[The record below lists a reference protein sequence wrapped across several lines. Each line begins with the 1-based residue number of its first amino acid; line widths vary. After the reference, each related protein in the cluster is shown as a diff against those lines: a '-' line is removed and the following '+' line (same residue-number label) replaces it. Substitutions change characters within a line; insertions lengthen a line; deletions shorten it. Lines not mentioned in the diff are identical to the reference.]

1 MNTQTQWQ
9 KVGGEPDLKIDS
21 FEHASTSEGALQEV
35 GGRPTTYWSDAVRR
49 LRHNKLAVVGFWII
63 ILLLIVA
70 VVGPMLS
77 PYSYEQQ
84 DLNNTYQSPT
94 IQHPFGTDQLGRDQL
109 TRVMYGSRIS
119 LAVGIVCA
127 ALNFII
133 GVTYGG
139 IAAYFGGKVDEIMM
153 RIVDILYGIP
163 TLIIVILLTV
173 IFKDKGVNPLVNVF
187 IAIGLTYWL
196 PMARIV
202 RGEILSLK
210 EREFALAAKTIGA
223 PNNRILFRHLIPN
236 AMGPIIVTV
245 TLEIPSAIFTEA
257 FLSYIGL
264 GVSAPVASWG
274 ALASD
279 GTEAIRSFPYLVVFP
294 ALAISITMFAF
305 NFLGDGLRDALDPR
319 LRQ

>member
-1 MNTQTQWQ
+1 MATQSAWEFKEGTLPDGANFEPAPKNT
-9 KVGGEPDLKIDS
+9 VDLQQI
-21 FEHASTSEGALQEV
+21 A
-35 GGRPTTYWSDAVRR
+35 GRPTTYWNDAIRR
-49 LRHNKLAVVGFWII
+49 LRRNKLAVVGFWII
-63 ILLLIVA
+63 IALFVIA
-70 VVGPMLS
+70 IFGPMLS
-77 PYSYEQQ
+77 PYTYAQQ
-84 DLNNTYQSPT
+84 DLTNTYQSPT
-94 IQHPFGTDQLGRDQL
+94 LRHPFGTDQLGRDQM
-109 TRVMYGSRIS
+109 TRVLYGSRIS
-119 LAVGIVCA
+119 LAVGVVCA
-127 ALNFII
+127 ALNFLI

-139 IAAYFGGKVDEIMM
+139 IAAYFGGRIDDIMM

-173 IFKDKGVNPLVNVF
+173 LFKDKGINPLVNVF

-223 PNNRILFRHLIPN
+223 PNNRILFKHLIPN

-245 TLEIPSAIFTEA
+245 TLEVPSAIFTEA

-274 ALASD
+274 VLASD
-279 GTEAIRSFPYLVVFP
+279 GTEAMRSYPYLVLFP
-294 ALAISITMFAF
+294 ALAISLTMFAF

>member
-1 MNTQTQWQ
+1 MAAPTTWQ
-9 KVGGEPDLKIDS
+9 FKEGVTPDAGSFVPAPKSSGELEQIS
-21 FEHASTSEGALQEV
+21 
-35 GGRPTTYWSDAVRR
+35 GRPTTYWSDAVRR
-49 LRHNKLAVVGFWII
+49 IRRNKLAVVGFWII
-63 ILLLIVA
+63 IALFVIA
-70 VVGPMLS
+70 IFGPMVS
-77 PYSYEQQ
+77 PYSYEDQ
-84 DLNNTYQSPT
+84 DLENTFQSPT
-94 IQHPFGTDQLGRDQL
+94 LQHPFGTDQLGRDQM

-127 ALNFII
+127 ALNFLI

-139 IAAYFGGKVDEIMM
+139 IAAYFGGRVDDIMM

-173 IFKDKGVNPLVNVF
+173 LFKDKGVSPLVNVF

-223 PNNRILFRHLIPN
+223 PNNRILFKHLIPN

-245 TLEIPSAIFTEA
+245 TLEVPSAIFTEA

-274 ALASD
+274 VLASD
-279 GTEAIRSFPYLVVFP
+279 GTEAIRSFPYLVLFP
-294 ALAISITMFAF
+294 ALAICLTMFAF

>member
-1 MNTQTQWQ
+1 MAGQTAWQ
-9 KVGGEPDLKIDS
+9 LKDGVGPDAGSFAPSPRDS
-21 FEHASTSEGALQEV
+21 TELQQV
-35 GGRPTTYWSDAVRR
+35 AGQSTTYWSDAIRR
-49 LRHNKLAVVGFWII
+49 IRRNKLAVVGFWII
-63 ILLLIVA
+63 IALLVVA
-70 VVGPMLS
+70 VVGPMVS
-77 PYSYEQQ
+77 PYSYEDQ
-84 DLNNTYQSPT
+84 DLENTFQSPT
-94 IQHPFGTDQLGRDQL
+94 LRHPFGTDQLGRDQL
-109 TRVMYGSRIS
+109 TRIMYGSRIS

-127 ALNFII
+127 ALNFLI

-139 IAAYFGGKVDEIMM
+139 IAAYFGGRVDDIMM

-173 IFKDKGVNPLVNVF
+173 LFKDRGVNPLINVF

-196 PMARIV
+196 SMARIV

-245 TLEIPSAIFTEA
+245 TLQIPSAIFTEA

-274 ALASD
+274 VLASD
-279 GTEAIRSFPYLVVFP
+279 GTQAIRSFPYLVLFP
-294 ALAISITMFAF
+294 ALAISLTMFAF

>member
-1 MNTQTQWQ
+1 MAAQTAWQ
-9 KVGGEPDLKIDS
+9 FKEGVAPDADS
-21 FEHASTSEGALQEV
+21 FVPAPKDSGELQQIA
-35 GGRPTTYWSDAVRR
+35 GRSTTYWSDAIRR
-49 LRHNKLAVVGFWII
+49 IRRNKLAVVGFWII
-63 ILLLIVA
+63 IALFVVA
-70 VVGPMLS
+70 IVGPIVS
-77 PYSYEQQ
+77 PYSYEDQ
-84 DLNNTYQSPT
+84 DLENTFQSPT
-94 IQHPFGTDQLGRDQL
+94 LRHPFGTDQLGRDQM

-127 ALNFII
+127 ALNFLI

-139 IAAYFGGKVDEIMM
+139 ISAYFGGRVDNIMM

-173 IFKDKGVNPLVNVF
+173 LFKDKGVNPLVNVF

-245 TLEIPSAIFTEA
+245 TLQIPAAIFTEA

-274 ALASD
+274 VLASD
-279 GTEAIRSFPYLVVFP
+279 GTEAIRSFPYLVLFP
-294 ALAISITMFAF
+294 ALAISLTMFAF

>member
-1 MNTQTQWQ
+1 MGVQTAWRF
-9 KVGGEPDLKIDS
+9 KEGSTPEAGSFAPALKG
-21 FEHASTSEGALQEV
+21 SEELQQV
-35 GGRPTTYWSDAVRR
+35 AGRPTTYWSDAIRR
-49 LRHNKLAVVGFWII
+49 IRRNKPAVVGFWII
-63 ILLLIVA
+63 IALFIVA
-70 VVGPMLS
+70 IVGPMVS
-77 PYSYEQQ
+77 PYTYEDQ
-84 DLNNTYQSPT
+84 DLSNTFQSPT
-94 IQHPFGTDQLGRDQL
+94 LQHPFGTDQLGRDQM
-109 TRVMYGSRIS
+109 TRVMYGARIS

-127 ALNFII
+127 ALNFLI

-139 IAAYFGGKVDEIMM
+139 ISAYFGGQVDDIMM

-173 IFKDKGVNPLVNVF
+173 LFKDRGVNPLVNVF

-245 TLEIPSAIFTEA
+245 TLEVPSAIFTEA

-274 ALASD
+274 VLASD
-279 GTEAIRSFPYLVVFP
+279 GTEAIRSFPYLVLFP
-294 ALAISITMFAF
+294 ALAICLTMFAF

>member
-1 MNTQTQWQ
+1 MAAQTAWQ
-9 KVGGEPDLKIDS
+9 LKEGVAPDAGS
-21 FEHASTSEGALQEV
+21 FVLAPKGSEELQQIT
-35 GGRPTTYWSDAVRR
+35 GRPTTYWSDAIRR
-49 LRHNKLAVVGFWII
+49 IRRNKLAVVGFWII
-63 ILLLIVA
+63 IALFVVA
-70 VVGPMLS
+70 IVGPIVS
-77 PYSYEQQ
+77 PYSYEDQ
-84 DLNNTYQSPT
+84 DLENTFQSPT
-94 IQHPFGTDQLGRDQL
+94 LRHPFGTDQLGRDQM

-127 ALNFII
+127 ALNFLI

-139 IAAYFGGKVDEIMM
+139 ISAYFGGRVDDIMM

-173 IFKDKGVNPLVNVF
+173 LFKDKGVNPLVNVF

-245 TLEIPSAIFTEA
+245 TLEIPAAIFTEA

-274 ALASD
+274 VLASD
-279 GTEAIRSFPYLVVFP
+279 GTEAIRSFPYLVLFP
-294 ALAISITMFAF
+294 ALAISLTMFAF

>member
-1 MNTQTQWQ
+1 MAAPTTWEF
-9 KVGGEPDLKIDS
+9 KEGVTPDAGS
-21 FEHASTSEGALQEV
+21 FVPARKGSEELEQIT
-35 GGRPTTYWSDAVRR
+35 GRPTTYWSDAIRR
-49 LRHNKLAVVGFWII
+49 IRRNKLAVVGFWII
-63 ILLLIVA
+63 IALFVVA
-70 VVGPMLS
+70 IVGPMVS
-77 PYSYEQQ
+77 PYNYDDQ
-84 DLNNTYQSPT
+84 DLENTFQSPT
-94 IQHPFGTDQLGRDQL
+94 LQHPFGTDQLGRDQM

-119 LAVGIVCA
+119 LAVGLVCA
-127 ALNFII
+127 ALNFLI

-139 IAAYFGGKVDEIMM
+139 ISAYFGGRVDDIMM

-173 IFKDKGVNPLVNVF
+173 LFKDKGVNPLINVF

-210 EREFALAAKTIGA
+210 EREFALAAKTIGG
-223 PNNRILFRHLIPN
+223 PNNRILFKHLIPN

-245 TLEIPSAIFTEA
+245 TLEVPAAIFTEA

-274 ALASD
+274 VLASD
-279 GTEAIRSFPYLVVFP
+279 GTEAIRSFPYLVLFP
-294 ALAISITMFAF
+294 ALAICLTMFAF

>member
-1 MNTQTQWQ
+1 MAAQTAWQ
-9 KVGGEPDLKIDS
+9 LKEGVAPDAGS
-21 FEHASTSEGALQEV
+21 FVLAPKGSEELQQIT
-35 GGRPTTYWSDAVRR
+35 GRPTTYWSDAIRR
-49 LRHNKLAVVGFWII
+49 IRRNKLAVVGFWII
-63 ILLLIVA
+63 IALFVVA
-70 VVGPMLS
+70 IVGPIVS
-77 PYSYEQQ
+77 PYSYEDQ
-84 DLNNTYQSPT
+84 DLENTFQSPT
-94 IQHPFGTDQLGRDQL
+94 LRHPFGTDQLGRDQM

-127 ALNFII
+127 ALNFLI

-139 IAAYFGGKVDEIMM
+139 ISAYFGGRVDDIMM

-173 IFKDKGVNPLVNVF
+173 LFKDKGVNPLVNVF

-223 PNNRILFRHLIPN
+223 TNNRILFRHLIPN

-245 TLEIPSAIFTEA
+245 TLEIPAAIFTEA

-274 ALASD
+274 VLASD
-279 GTEAIRSFPYLVVFP
+279 GTEAIRSFPYLVFFP
-294 ALAISITMFAF
+294 ALAISLTMFAF

>member
-1 MNTQTQWQ
+1 MAAQTAWHF
-9 KVGGEPDLKIDS
+9 KEGVAPDAGSFGPAPKDS
-21 FEHASTSEGALQEV
+21 EELQQIT
-35 GGRPTTYWSDAVRR
+35 GRPTTYWSDAIRR
-49 LRHNKLAVVGFWII
+49 IRRNKLAVVGFWII
-63 ILLLIVA
+63 IALFVVA
-70 VVGPMLS
+70 IVGPMVS
-77 PYSYEQQ
+77 PYTYQDQ
-84 DLNNTYQSPT
+84 DLENTFQSPT
-94 IQHPFGTDQLGRDQL
+94 LRHPFGTDQLGRDQM

-127 ALNFII
+127 ALNFFI

-139 IAAYFGGKVDEIMM
+139 IAAYFGGRVDDIMM

-173 IFKDKGVNPLVNVF
+173 LFKDKGVSPLINVF

-223 PNNRILFRHLIPN
+223 PNYRILFKHLIPN

-245 TLEIPSAIFTEA
+245 TLEIPAAIFTEA

-274 ALASD
+274 VLASD
-279 GTEAIRSFPYLVVFP
+279 GTEAIRSFPYLVLFP
-294 ALAISITMFAF
+294 ALAISLTMFAF

>member
-1 MNTQTQWQ
+1 MAEQTVW
-9 KVGGEPDLKIDS
+9 KFEDGVTPDVGS
-21 FEHASTSEGALQEV
+21 FASAPEGTGVLQQIA
-35 GGRPTTYWSDAVRR
+35 GRPTTYWSDAIRR
-49 LRHNKLAVVGFWII
+49 IRRNKLAVVGFWV
-63 ILLLIVA
+63 ILALVVVA
-70 VVGPMLS
+70 IVGPMIS
-77 PYSYEQQ
+77 PYSYEDQ
-84 DLNNTYQSPT
+84 DLENTFQSPT
-94 IQHPFGTDQLGRDQL
+94 LQHPFGTDQLGRDQL
-109 TRVMYGSRIS
+109 TRVMYGARIS
-119 LAVGIVCA
+119 LAIGFVCA

-139 IAAYFGGKVDEIMM
+139 IAAYFGGHVDEIMM
-153 RIVDILYGIP
+153 RIVDVLYGIP

-173 IFKDKGVNPLVNVF
+173 LFKDKGVSPLVNVF

-223 PNNRILFRHLIPN
+223 PNNRILFKHLIPN

-274 ALASD
+274 VLAND
-279 GTEAIRSFPYLVVFP
+279 GTEAIRSFPYLVLFP
-294 ALAISITMFAF
+294 ALAICLTMFAF

>member
-9 KVGGEPDLKIDS
+9 VTGGKPALETGAFTP
-21 FEHASTSEGALQEV
+21 ASTVEGSLQAV
-35 GGRPTTYWSDAVRR
+35 AGRPTTYTSDAIRR
-49 LRHNKLAVVGFWII
+49 LRRNKLAVVGFWII
-63 ILLLIVA
+63 IFLLVVA

-84 DLNNTYQSPT
+84 DLNNTYQSPSL
-94 IQHPFGTDQLGRDQL
+94 QHPFGTDQLGRDQL
-109 TRVMYGSRIS
+109 VRVMYGSRIS
-119 LAVGIVCA
+119 LAVGVVCA
-127 ALNFII
+127 ALNFLI

-139 IAAYFGGKVDEIMM
+139 IAAYFGGKVDEVMM
-153 RIVDILYGIP
+153 RIVDVLYGIP

-173 IFKDKGVNPLVNVF
+173 VFKDKGVNPLVNVF

-223 PNNRILFRHLIPN
+223 PNYRILFRHLIPN

-274 ALASD
+274 VLASD
-279 GTEAIRSFPYLVVFP
+279 GTEAIRSFPYLVLFP
-294 ALAISITMFAF
+294 ALAISLTMFAF

>member
-1 MNTQTQWQ
+1 MAAQTAWQ
-9 KVGGEPDLKIDS
+9 LKEGVAPDAGS
-21 FEHASTSEGALQEV
+21 FVLAPKGSEELQQIT
-35 GGRPTTYWSDAVRR
+35 GRPTTYWSDAIRR
-49 LRHNKLAVVGFWII
+49 IRRNKLAVVGFWII
-63 ILLLIVA
+63 IALFVVA
-70 VVGPMLS
+70 IVGPIVS
-77 PYSYEQQ
+77 PYSYEDQ
-84 DLNNTYQSPT
+84 DLENTFQSPT
-94 IQHPFGTDQLGRDQL
+94 LRHPFGTDQLGRDQL

-127 ALNFII
+127 TLNFLI

-139 IAAYFGGKVDEIMM
+139 IAAYFGGRVDNIMM

-173 IFKDKGVNPLVNVF
+173 LFKDKGVSPLVNVF

-274 ALASD
+274 VLASD
-279 GTEAIRSFPYLVVFP
+279 GTEAIRSFPYLVLFP
-294 ALAISITMFAF
+294 ALAISLTMFAF

>member
-1 MNTQTQWQ
+1 MNAQTQWQ
-9 KVGGEPDLKIDS
+9 TPGERHE
-21 FEHASTSEGALQEV
+21 FEAGAFDATPSATGSLQEI
-35 GGRPTTYWSDAVRR
+35 GGRPTTYWNDAMRR
-49 LRHNKLAVVGFWII
+49 IRHNKLAVAGLWII
-63 ILLLIVA
+63 SFLLVVA

-94 IQHPFGTDQLGRDQL
+94 LQHPFGTDQLGRDQL

-127 ALNFII
+127 ALNFAI

-173 IFKDKGVNPLVNVF
+173 LFKDKGVNPLVNVF

-210 EREFALAAKTIGA
+210 EREFALAAKTIA
-223 PNNRILFRHLIPN
+223 RRTAASCSDISSRMPW
-236 AMGPIIVTV
+236 V
-245 TLEIPSAIFTEA
+245 
-257 FLSYIGL
+257 LSL
-264 GVSAPVASWG
+264 
-274 ALASD
+274 
-279 GTEAIRSFPYLVVFP
+279 
-294 ALAISITMFAF
+294 
-305 NFLGDGLRDALDPR
+305 
-319 LRQ
+319 

>member
-1 MNTQTQWQ
+1 MAEQTAWQ
-9 KVGGEPDLKIDS
+9 FKDGVAPDAGLFVPAPKDSGE
-21 FEHASTSEGALQEV
+21 LQQIA
-35 GGRPTTYWSDAVRR
+35 GRSTTYWSDAIRR
-49 LRHNKLAVVGFWII
+49 IRRNKLAVVGFWII
-63 ILLLIVA
+63 IALLVVA
-70 VVGPMLS
+70 VVGPMVS
-77 PYSYEQQ
+77 PYSYEEQ
-84 DLNNTYQSPT
+84 DLENTFQSPT
-94 IQHPFGTDQLGRDQL
+94 LRHPFGTDQLGRDQL

-127 ALNFII
+127 ALNFLI

-139 IAAYFGGKVDEIMM
+139 ISAYFGGRVDDIMM
-153 RIVDILYGIP
+153 RIVDILYGVP

-173 IFKDKGVNPLVNVF
+173 LFKDRGVSPLINVF

-274 ALASD
+274 VLASD
-279 GTEAIRSFPYLVVFP
+279 GTEAIRSFPYLVLFP
-294 ALAISITMFAF
+294 ALAISLTMFAF

>member
-1 MNTQTQWQ
+1 MSAQTQWQ
-9 KVGGEPDLKIDS
+9 EVGEKPELEAAS
-21 FEHASTSEGALQEV
+21 FVPASVAEGALQGI
-35 GGRPTTYWSDAVRR
+35 GGRPTTYWNDAIRR
-49 LRHNKLAVVGFWII
+49 LRHNRLAIAGLWII
-63 ILLLIVA
+63 VALLIVA

-77 PYSYEQQ
+77 PYTYEQQ
-84 DLNNTYQSPT
+84 DLDNTYQSPT
-94 IQHPFGTDQLGRDQL
+94 FQHPFGTDQLGRDQL

-119 LAVGIVCA
+119 LAVGLVCA

-139 IAAYFGGKVDEIMM
+139 IAAYFGGKVDDIMM

-163 TLIIVILLTV
+163 TIIIVILLTV
-173 IFKDKGVNPLVNVF
+173 IFKDRGVNPLVNVF

-223 PNNRILFRHLIPN
+223 PNNRILFRHLVPN

>member
-1 MNTQTQWQ
+1 MAAQTAWQ
-9 KVGGEPDLKIDS
+9 FKEGVAPDAGSFVPAPKDSGE
-21 FEHASTSEGALQEV
+21 LQQIA
-35 GGRPTTYWSDAVRR
+35 GRSTTYWSDAIRR
-49 LRHNKLAVVGFWII
+49 IRRNKLAVVGFWII
-63 ILLLIVA
+63 IALFVVA
-70 VVGPMLS
+70 IVGPMVS
-77 PYSYEQQ
+77 PYTYEDQ
-84 DLNNTYQSPT
+84 DLGNTFQSPT
-94 IQHPFGTDQLGRDQL
+94 LRHPFGTDQLGRDQM

-127 ALNFII
+127 ALNFLI

-139 IAAYFGGKVDEIMM
+139 IAAYFGGRVDDLMM

-173 IFKDKGVNPLVNVF
+173 LFKDKGVNPLVNVF

-245 TLEIPSAIFTEA
+245 TLEIPAAIFTEA

-274 ALASD
+274 VLASD
-279 GTEAIRSFPYLVVFP
+279 GTEAIRSFPYLVLFP
-294 ALAISITMFAF
+294 ALAISLTMFAF

>member
-1 MNTQTQWQ
+1 MATRAAWEFKEGTL
-9 KVGGEPDLKIDS
+9 PDAGS
-21 FEHASTSEGALQEV
+21 FAPAPKDLQGLEQIS
-35 GGRPTTYWSDAVRR
+35 GRPTTYWNDAIRR
-49 LRHNKLAVVGFWII
+49 LRRNKLAVVGFWVII
-63 ILLLIVA
+63 ALFAIAIF
-70 VVGPMLS
+70 GPMVS
-77 PYSYEQQ
+77 PYNYADQ
-84 DLNNTYQSPT
+84 DLENTFQSPT
-94 IQHPFGTDQLGRDQL
+94 LRHPFGTDQLGRDQM
-109 TRVMYGSRIS
+109 TRVMYGARIS
-119 LAVGIVCA
+119 LAVGVVCA
-127 ALNFII
+127 ALNFLI

-139 IAAYFGGKVDEIMM
+139 VSAYFGGRVDDIMM

-173 IFKDKGVNPLVNVF
+173 LFKDKGVSPLINVF

-223 PNNRILFRHLIPN
+223 PNNRILFKHLIPN

-245 TLEIPSAIFTEA
+245 TLEVPSAIFTEA

-274 ALASD
+274 VLASD
-279 GTEAIRSFPYLVVFP
+279 GTEAIRSFPYLVLFP
-294 ALAISITMFAF
+294 ALAICLTMFAF